1 MAVRC
6 YLKHDVKEMNI
17 YKPNW
22 KSIKY
27 ICDLLWENGH

>member
-22 KSIKY
+22 TSIKY
-27 ICDLLWENGH
+27 IYEVQREDFL